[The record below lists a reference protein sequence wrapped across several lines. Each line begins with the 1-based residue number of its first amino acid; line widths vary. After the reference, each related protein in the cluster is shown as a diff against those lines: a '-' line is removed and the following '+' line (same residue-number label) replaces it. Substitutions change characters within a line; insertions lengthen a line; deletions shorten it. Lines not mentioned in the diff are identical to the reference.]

1 MTSTTGGV
9 AVPAHDALPRSADAA
24 VTALYRVHA
33 AGLRRVAVLLV
44 DDPETAEDVVQDA
57 FVRLHRRWLL
67 LRDPDKALAYLR
79 TSVVNGSR
87 SRLRRRRTERGFVPS
102 VLDDH
107 PSAEHT
113 VLRTADLRAVG
124 DGLAALPRRQREV
137 LVLRYYLDL
146 SEAEIADSL
155 GISRGSVKSHA
166 ARGIA
171 SLAARMEAVS

>member
-1 MTSTTGGV
+1 MTITTGGV
-9 AVPAHDALPRSADAA
+9 AVSPHDALPRGADDA

-44 DDPETAEDVVQDA
+44 DDAETAEDVVQDA

-67 LRDPDKALAYLR
+67 LRDPEKALAYLR

-87 SRLRRRRTERGFVPS
+87 SRLRRRRTERGFAAVA
-102 VLDDH
+102 LEDH

-113 VLRTADLRAVG
+113 VVRTADLRAVREGLG
-124 DGLAALPRRQREV
+124 DLPRRQREV

-146 SEAEIADSL
+146 SEAAIADAL

-166 ARGIA
+166 SRGIA
-171 SLAARMEAVS
+171 ALAARMEGTS

>member
-1 MTSTTGGV
+1 MS
-9 AVPAHDALPRSADAA
+9 PHDALPRSADDA

-33 AGLRRVAVLLV
+33 AGLRRVASLLV
-44 DDPETAEDVVQDA
+44 DDRETAEDVVQDA
-57 FVRLHRRWLL
+57 FIRLHRRWLL

-87 SRLRRRRTERGFVPS
+87 SRLRRRRTERSYVAAPPGE
-102 VLDDH
+102 H

-113 VLRTADLRAVG
+113 VLRTADLRAVA
-124 DGLAALPRRQREV
+124 DELVQLPRRQREV

-146 SEAEIADSL
+146 SEAEIAGAL

-171 SLAARMEAVS
+171 TLAARMEVAT

>member
-1 MTSTTGGV
+1 M
-9 AVPAHDALPRSADAA
+9 AQDDALPRRADEA

-33 AGLRRVAVLLV
+33 GGLRRLAVLLV

-57 FVRLHRRWLL
+57 FVRLHRRWLA

-87 SRLRRRRTERGFVPS
+87 SRLRRRRTERRFVPPP
-102 VLDDH
+102 VDNY

-113 VLRTADLRAVG
+113 VLRTADLRAVRE
-124 DGLAALPRRQREV
+124 GLVQLPRRQREV

-146 SEAEIADSL
+146 PEAEIADAL
-155 GISRGSVKSHA
+155 GISRGSVKSHS

-171 SLAARMEAVS
+171 TLAARMEAAS

>member
-1 MTSTTGGV
+1 MTTGGIDV
-9 AVPAHDALPRSADAA
+9 SAVDALPRSADEA

-33 AGLRRVAVLLV
+33 GRLRRVAMLLV

-67 LRDPDKALAYLR
+67 LRDADKALGYLR
-79 TSVVNGSR
+79 ASVVNGSR
-87 SRLRRRRTERGFVPS
+87 SRLRRRRTERAYVASVP
-102 VLDDH
+102 VDY
-107 PSAEHT
+107 PSAEHS
-113 VLRTADLRAVG
+113 VLRAAELRAVA
-124 DGLAALPRRQREV
+124 DGLVRLPRRQREV

-146 SEAEIADSL
+146 SEAQIADSL

-171 SLAARMEAVS
+171 ALAAGMEVSP